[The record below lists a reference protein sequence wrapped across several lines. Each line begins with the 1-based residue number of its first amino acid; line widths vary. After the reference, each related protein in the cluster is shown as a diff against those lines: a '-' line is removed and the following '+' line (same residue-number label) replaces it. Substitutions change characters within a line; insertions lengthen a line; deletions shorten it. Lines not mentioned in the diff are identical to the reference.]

1 MAITRAQ
8 QAKQMLQDGGRI
20 GLKGGADAATESFSK
35 SYDRAVG
42 NKPGTTKGRADPKG
56 GFDLGGGQGP
66 TFDGA
71 QATTVTG
78 DEVRKA
84 KQKYEKQFFDK
95 GQVPPL
101 GSRPTSFKTK
111 LNQRN
116 LQKRLNYINYLQK
129 QINAKLQKGLMDPSI
144 PGVDVMTEEE
154 LLDLAPSVQD
164 LVAKGFY
171 KSDGQF
177 AKGEKIP
184 DFPSMDMPGTLG
196 IVQDFFAGPVTS
208 DKLKQ
213 LNEQLK
219 TLEGLKTTEG
229 LEGVTFNELMETYEP
244 NRFKLQNPPTGGD
257 DDGPS
262 DPCKGPN
269 PPAYCFIGNKADETQ
284 EDVITRNLAGLTPRI
299 GGSIFDFTGMADGGI
314 AGMDREAFLL
324 GGIAKGLKKAVRGVK
339 KIVKS
344 PIGKAALLGVGG
356 GFMGIGPFKGLA
368 TAKGLGFKNF
378 MLNKVLGTPLGDIT
392 GTRTGG
398 LLGLIKDNPMSS
410 IFLASLAAGAMTPK
424 EDKGNDALAA
434 YYAQNQLEPSQSV
447 RGMGSEFDFYG
458 NQFVADGGRIGY
470 QEGSKEPVAKKT
482 LPLIDM
488 DGMEK
493 DYRETGG
500 FVEMGR
506 MEKADDVPARLSK
519 NEFVFTADA
528 VRNAGEGDIDKGA
541 EVMYNMM
548 KNLEAGGE
556 VSEESQG
563 LEGAREMFQT
573 SQRLGEVL

>member
-344 PIGKAALLGVGG
+344 PIGKAALLGIGG